1 MLHFFVDTI
10 DKDRITIKRNM
21 LEEQSNILSDDEII
35 SGLGGT
41 DLSVPVKALYDM
53 FYRDIVDFVQIK
65 GGSEEDGADIF
76 QEAIVI
82 LIDEIREGKF
92 RGESK
97 IKTFLYGIVRNLWLM
112 ELRTKERRKKR
123 EENYMYAEPT
133 IEEARIPDKESG
145 ALELLFSQVG
155 DVCKKILIGFY
166 YENKSMKML
175 LKDFDFK
182 NEQVLRNRKN
192 LCMKKLK
199 ELLISNQVLLKSL
212 KTSYIYE

>member
-1 MLHFFVDTI
+1 MPKFFVDII

-21 LEEQSNILSDDEII
+21 LEDLPNILSDEEII
-35 SGLGGT
+35 SGLDGT
-41 DLSVPVKALYDM
+41 SLSSPVKALYEM
-53 FYRDIVDFVQIK
+53 FYRDIVEFVQIK

-82 LIDEIREGKF
+82 LIEEIRQGKF

-97 IKTFLYGIVRNLWLM
+97 IKTFLYGIARNLWLM
-112 ELRTKERRKKR
+112 EIRTKERRKKR
-123 EENYMYAEPT
+123 EENYMYAEPLV
-133 IEEARIPDKESG
+133 EEVKISDKESG
-145 ALELLFSQVG
+145 ALDKLFSEVG
-155 DVCKKILIGFY
+155 DVCRKILIGFY
-166 YENKSMKML
+166 YDNKSMKML
-175 LKDFDFK
+175 LNEFDFK

-199 ELLISNQVLLKSL
+199 ELLSSNPGLLKSL

>member
-1 MLHFFVDTI
+1 
-10 DKDRITIKRNM
+10 M
-21 LEEQSNILSDDEII
+21 LEELPNTLSDDQII
-35 SGLGGT
+35 SGLDGN
-41 DLSVPVKALYDM
+41 DLAVPVKALYDM
-53 FYRDIVDFVQIK
+53 FYREIIDFIQIK

-97 IKTFLYGIVRNLWLM
+97 IKTFLYGIARNLWLM
-112 ELRTKERRKKR
+112 ELRTRERRKKR
-123 EENYMYAEPT
+123 EENYMYAEPL
-133 IEEARIPDKESG
+133 IEEAKIPEKEIG
-145 ALELLFSQVG
+145 TLDLLFSQVG
-155 DVCKKILIGFY
+155 DVCKKILLGFY

-175 LKDFDFK
+175 LKEFDFK

-199 ELLISNQVLLKSL
+199 DLISSNQALLKSL
-212 KTSYIYE
+212 KTSYDYE

>member
-1 MLHFFVDTI
+1 MPDLLVDSI
-10 DKDRITIKRNM
+10 EKNRITINRNM
-21 LEEQSNILSDDEII
+21 LEELPNTLSDDQII
-35 SGLGGT
+35 SGLDGI
-41 DLSVPVKALYDM
+41 DLAVPVKALYDM
-53 FYRDIVDFVQIK
+53 FYREIIDFIQIK

-97 IKTFLYGIVRNLWLM
+97 IKTFLYGIARNLWLM
-112 ELRTKERRKKR
+112 ELRTRERRKKR
-123 EENYMYAEPT
+123 EENYMYSEPL
-133 IEEARIPDKESG
+133 IEEAKIPEKEIG
-145 ALELLFSQVG
+145 ALDLLFNQVG
-155 DVCKKILIGFY
+155 DVCKKILLGFY

-175 LKDFDFK
+175 LKEFDFK

-199 ELLISNQVLLKSL
+199 DLISSNQALLKSL
-212 KTSYIYE
+212 KTSYVYE

>member
-1 MLHFFVDTI
+1 MAHFFVDTI
-10 DKDRITIKRNM
+10 DKDRMTVNRNM
-21 LEEQSNILSDDEII
+21 LQEHPNKISDDEII
-35 SGLGGT
+35 SGLVGS
-41 DLSVPVKALYDM
+41 DLSVAVNALYDM

-65 GGSEEDGADIF
+65 GGGEEDGADIF

-97 IKTFLYGIVRNLWLM
+97 IKTFLYGIARNLWLV
-112 ELRTKERRKKR
+112 EFRTRERRKKR
-123 EENYMYAEPT
+123 EENYMYAEPV
-133 IEEARIPDKESG
+133 IEEVKFPDKDSG
-145 ALELLFSQVG
+145 ALDILFNQIG

-166 YENKSMKML
+166 YENKSMKLL

-192 LCMKKLK
+192 LCMKKMK
-199 ELLISNQVLLKSL
+199 NLLTSNQNLLKSL
-212 KTSYIYE
+212 KSSYIYE

>member
-1 MLHFFVDTI
+1 MSDLLVDSI
-10 DKDRITIKRNM
+10 EKDRILIKRNM
-21 LEEQSNILSDDEII
+21 LEELPNNLSDDQII
-35 SGLGGT
+35 SGLDGI
-41 DLSVPVKALYDM
+41 DLAVPVKALYDM
-53 FYRDIVDFVQIK
+53 FYREIIDFIQIK

-97 IKTFLYGIVRNLWLM
+97 IKTFLYGIARNLWLM
-112 ELRTKERRKKR
+112 ELRTRERRKKR
-123 EENYMYAEPT
+123 EENYMYSEPL
-133 IEEARIPDKESG
+133 IEEAKIPEKEIG
-145 ALELLFSQVG
+145 ALDLLFNQVG
-155 DVCKKILIGFY
+155 DVCKKILLGFY

-175 LKDFDFK
+175 LKEFDFK

-199 ELLISNQVLLKSL
+199 DLISSNQALLKSL
-212 KTSYIYE
+212 KTSYVYE